1 MTRCPCPT
9 EHAEQ
14 VALMQWA
21 RIQAKRYPGLD
32 LLHAIPNGGA
42 RNAITGAKL
51 KAEGVKP
58 GVPDLHLPVPLHG
71 RPGLYLELK
80 RKAGSAVTPAQR
92 EWHAALAAQGYAVVV
107 CRGARD
113 AIEAIEAYYRD
124 GCATRHA
131 AIATEAGQG
140 STKGTRGT
148 QRSARMA
155 SASEKAVFARKKAM
169 CESAQEEGA
178 ECPR

>member
-1 MTRCPCPT
+1 MKHLCPT

-21 RIQAKRYPGLD
+21 RFNARRFPGLE

-58 GVPDLHLPVPLHG
+58 GVPDLCLPVPLHG

-80 RKAGSAVTPAQR
+80 RTAGSAITPAQR

-113 AIEAIEAYYRD
+113 AMDAIEAYYRD
-124 GCATRHA
+124 GCKCHMLEFGPETGP
-131 AIATEAGQG
+131 E

-148 QRSARMA
+148 RKAN
-155 SASEKAVFARKKAM
+155 ASEKAISVRNKTV
-169 CESAQEEGA
+169 CESAHYPTGGVKRE
-178 ECPR
+178 

>member
-1 MTRCPCPT
+1 MTRCPIPT

-21 RIQAKRYPGLD
+21 KLQSKRYPGLE

-42 RNAITGAKL
+42 RNAVTGAKL

-113 AIEAIEAYYRD
+113 AMDAIEAYYRD
-124 GCATRHA
+124 GCKCHMSEF
-131 AIATEAGQG
+131 EAETGAG

-148 QRSARMA
+148 QRSARKA
-155 SASEKAVFARKKAM
+155 IASENAVSARNKTVCEFAQKERR
-169 CESAQEEGA
+169 

>member
-1 MTRCPCPT
+1 MKHHCPT

-14 VALMQWA
+14 VALVQWA
-21 RIQAKRYPGLD
+21 KLHTRRLPGLE

-92 EWHAALAAQGYAVVV
+92 EWHAALIAQGYAVVV

-113 AIEAIEAYYRD
+113 AMDAIEAYYRD
-124 GCATRHA
+124 GCKCHMPEFGA
-131 AIATEAGQG
+131 EAGLE
-140 STKGTRGT
+140 STESTRGT
-148 QRSARMA
+148 QRAARKA
-155 SASEKAVFARKKAM
+155 NASEKAVSVRNKAV
-169 CESAQEEGA
+169 CESAQVEG
-178 ECPR
+178 